1 MKSGLLLNVV
11 VREGAAV
18 FELLAGE
25 DEALLVWGDA
35 LLVLDLGLYALRG
48 VAGLH
53 VQGDGLARE
62 GLYKDLHAA
71 APEEG
76 EKGGGAAAVMTLTGG
91 QARDA

>member
-1 MKSGLLLNVV
+1 MQGGLLLDVV
-11 VREGAAV
+11 VGERPAILQ
-18 FELLAGE
+18 LLASK
-25 DEALLVWGDA
+25 DEPQLVWGDA
-35 LLVLDLGLYALRG
+35 LLVLDLGLYTLNG

-71 APEEG
+71 APEGEEG
-76 EKGGGAAAVMTLTGG
+76 EVAAVMTLTGG